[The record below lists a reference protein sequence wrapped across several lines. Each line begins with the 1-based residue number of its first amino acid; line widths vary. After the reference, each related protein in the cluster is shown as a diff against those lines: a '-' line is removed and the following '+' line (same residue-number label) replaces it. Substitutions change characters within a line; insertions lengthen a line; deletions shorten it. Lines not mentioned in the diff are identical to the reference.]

1 LEADEDDNLHR
12 WNVNGIKAFGMFAM
26 RGSHPRYGWS
36 VVLCVYLL
44 AGCKVGSKAGASAPA
59 ETNVLPEAKL
69 HSQPHPA
76 TRPEPLPGLH
86 SFGSGDESS
95 AFIYV
100 PTAHHRGEVVPLLL
114 MLHGA
119 RGSSRRA
126 MDMVADVAEQV
137 GAVVIA
143 PQSAGATWDVLIGNF
158 GPDVLTLNRI
168 LDRAFSELSVD
179 PRRLAIGGF
188 SDGASYALSLGLS
201 NGRLFSHVIAFSPGL
216 CAPGGYD
223 GSPRIFVSHGLN
235 DSVLPIDRASRP
247 IVARLRQAFYDVK
260 YLEFEGAHALP
271 PDVAREALTWF
282 VGGGKQSS
290 AARSFSADSGQGR
303 NDTHNG
309 RD

>member
-1 LEADEDDNLHR
+1 
-12 WNVNGIKAFGMFAM
+12 M

-36 VVLCVYLL
+36 VVLCVLLL
-44 AGCKVGSKAGASAPA
+44 AGCKVGSKAGAGASA

-69 HSQPHPA
+69 RSQPHPA
-76 TRPEPLPGLH
+76 TQPEPLPGLH
-86 SFGSGDESS
+86 SFGSRDESG

-100 PTAHHRGEVVPLLL
+100 PTAHRKGEIVPLML

-119 RGSSRRA
+119 RGNPGRA
-126 MDMVADVAEQV
+126 MGMIADVAEEA

-143 PQSAGATWDVLIGNF
+143 PQSTGATWDVLIGNF
-158 GPDVLTLNRI
+158 GPDVLL
-168 LDRAFSELSVD
+168 LDRMLDQAFSQLPVD
-179 PRRLAIGGF
+179 PKRLAIGGF

-201 NGRLFSHVIAFSPGL
+201 NGRLFSHVIAFSPGI

-260 YLEFEGAHALP
+260 YLEFDGPHTLP
-271 PDVAREALTWF
+271 PGVAREALTWF
-282 VGGGKQSS
+282 VGGAKQSP

-303 NDTHNG
+303 NDTQSG